1 MSPFSD
7 VNVSPV
13 IDRTTLIVGVID
25 GVGVSVGVG
34 ERVGVI
40 LMVGVIVCV

>member
-13 IDRTTLIVGVID
+13 IDRTTLIVGV
-25 GVGVSVGVG
+25 GVGVGVAVGG
-34 ERVGVI
+34 IYWSRYTADSE
-40 LMVGVIVCV
+40 